1 VENGFIFHDLRHTF
15 TTNARRAGVHKNVAM
30 AIMGHSSG
38 GDMNRRYDTIEDSD
52 LIEAIDKIE
61 TFLQSTDQSTD
72 QEAKIED

>member
-1 VENGFIFHDLRHTF
+1 MT
-15 TTNARRAGVHKNVAM
+15 
-30 AIMGHSSG
+30 IMGHSSG
-38 GDMNRRYDTIEDSD
+38 GDMNRIYDTIEDSD